1 MIQETGIIL
10 EYIVK
15 LVILMY
21 PQSILV
27 DFKKAFEQ
35 KKPLIIPH
43 MFYENRFITDFTKR
57 AELFNS
63 CLVNNAL

>member
-1 MIQETGIIL
+1 MIQETGIIP

-15 LVILMY
+15 WVILMY

>member
-1 MIQETGIIL
+1 MIQETGIIP

-35 KKPLIIPH
+35 KKTSDYSTYVL
-43 MFYENRFITDFTKR
+43 
-57 AELFNS
+57 
-63 CLVNNAL
+63 

>member
-1 MIQETGIIL
+1 MIQETGIIP

-57 AELFNS
+57 VELFNS

>member
-1 MIQETGIIL
+1 MIQETGFIP